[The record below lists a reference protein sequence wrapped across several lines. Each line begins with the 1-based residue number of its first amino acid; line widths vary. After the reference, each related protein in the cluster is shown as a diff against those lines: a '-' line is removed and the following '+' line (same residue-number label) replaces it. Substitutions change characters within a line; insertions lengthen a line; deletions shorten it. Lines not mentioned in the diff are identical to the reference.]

1 MNYVVRPVGVVVD
14 YNTRF
19 SGLREEDMAGAKSLL
34 EVQMLLLNRID
45 ARTVLIGHSLDGD
58 LVALKVCYEYH

>member
-1 MNYVVRPVGVVVD
+1 MNYVVKPVGVVVD